1 MSGTPVTSAA
11 PMREL
16 TRLCMLLGGLPWV
29 LRAVD
34 TVVAPA
40 QQAALRGRV
49 TAACSYAKLAAVL
62 NRGADTA
69 FEQRVA
75 AADAT
80 LAQIGEVLRQVEE
93 AVTAALVRSPHQKK
107 AVTETIELAPLT
119 ISYYGRL
126 NGNAVEHEKYRDS
139 FDKYDYSAIL
149 QRLRDTHVAAVSYET
164 QIDEKHEDRNFE
176 TFPDG
181 SRFTRTV
188 DPAHYTVAADGK
200 VAWRGLPVL
209 RGPPKA
215 VGELW
220 HSCREYVPAFV
231 ANRTVRILHVSVPP
245 YGERKDT
252 AQEQDPQTNKWVEV
266 EKPVVLYKGPKASDD
281 VPIIYAI
288 DWVQRCLSFTPGW
301 DAKEVLDKS
310 MGYEAHK
317 QWGAYKFMW
326 CLGVAFATACASRFE
341 GSDTGPVAVY
351 VDRKAYDLTAAQ
363 MELLVHAVF
372 GSYGGTH
379 KLHSELCKRR
389 GVPYQGVATPMPEVL
404 GEERGEKVL
413 TYQIGWKSL
422 VDLNARPLSAWYD
435 RRGAAPAAFGEERA
449 STSLDELVKSFGD
462 LFPLPLSQIA
472 LEVQGQTTLFD
483 DEVRLDMASKNMRGR
498 DAMHVFVKDM
508 YATEARGESL
518 NVEGDNLEKFLAMI
532 IIGMPEMSA
541 QRFEQLLDR
550 INRVN
555 VDLKAKRKKRIIH
568 ITSPSQLEK
577 DSTLAR
583 LGATPLDET
592 VSWITSE
599 LARHALDCDTNRQG
613 AESSAMKCAQS
624 WANAT
629 KEK

>member
-1 MSGTPVTSAA
+1 
-11 PMREL
+11 
-16 TRLCMLLGGLPWV
+16 V

-40 QQAALRGRV
+40 QQAALRRRV
-49 TAACSYAKLAAVL
+49 LASCSYAKLAAVL
-62 NRGADTA
+62 NRGADTE

-80 LAQIGEVLRQVEE
+80 LAQIGEVMRQVEE
-93 AVTAALVRSPHQKK
+93 AVTAALVRSPQQKK
-107 AVTETIELAPLT
+107 AITETIELVPLT

-126 NGNAVEHEKYRDS
+126 NGNAVDHERYRDA
-139 FDKYDYSAIL
+139 FDTYDYSAIL
-149 QRLRDTHVAAVSYET
+149 KRLRDTHVAAVSYAT
-164 QIDEKHEDRNFE
+164 QIDEEHEDRNFE

-181 SRFTRTV
+181 SRFTRTF
-188 DPAHYTVAADGK
+188 DPARYTVARDGK

-209 RGPPKA
+209 RGPPTV

-245 YGERKDT
+245 YAERKNVVP
-252 AQEQDPQTNKWVEV
+252 ELDPQTNEWVDV
-266 EKPVVLYKGPKASDD
+266 EKPVVLYKGPKAVDD

-288 DWVQRCLSFTPGW
+288 DWVQRCLSVAPKW
-301 DAKEVLDKS
+301 DTKEVLEKS
-310 MGYEAHK
+310 IGYEAHK

-341 GSDTGPVAVY
+341 GSDLGPVAIY
-351 VDRKAYDLTAAQ
+351 VDRRAYDLTAAQ

-372 GSYGGTH
+372 GSYSGTH
-379 KLHSELCKRR
+379 KLHELCERR
-389 GVPYQGVATPMPEVL
+389 GVPYQGVATPLPAEKSENAEKGENVL
-404 GEERGEKVL
+404 A
-413 TYQIGWKSL
+413 YQIGWKSL
-422 VDLNARPLSAWYD
+422 VDLNARPLSAWYEPV
-435 RRGAAPAAFGEERA
+435 ASAFGEERA
-449 STSLDELVKSFGD
+449 SPLDDLVKSFGN

-472 LEVQGQTTLFD
+472 LEVQGKTTLFD

-508 YATEARGESL
+508 YATEARGQSL
-518 NVEGDNLEKFLAMI
+518 NVEGDNLEKFVAMI

-555 VDLKAKRKKRIIH
+555 VDLNGKRKKRIIH
-568 ITSPSQLEK
+568 ITSPSQLRP

-583 LGATPLDET
+583 LGTTPLDEM

-613 AESSAMKCAQS
+613 AERNVMTCAQS
-624 WANAT
+624 WANL
-629 KEK
+629 KKIEKKNQ